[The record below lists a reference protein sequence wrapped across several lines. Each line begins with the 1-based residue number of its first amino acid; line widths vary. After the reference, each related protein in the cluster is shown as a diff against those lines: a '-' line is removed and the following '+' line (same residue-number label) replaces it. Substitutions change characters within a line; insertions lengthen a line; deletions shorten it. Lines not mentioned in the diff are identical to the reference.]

1 MLREVLLVALCIVVR
16 AADENE
22 TCNMKNGEVGICK
35 NIRNCPSALENL
47 RKRIQPQLCGFD
59 KSDPIVCCVESV
71 TTPAPTQ
78 PPIATTTKRPQVTTT
93 TEYEPPLYEYET
105 VDRQGSG
112 CPPIDANLTSPKIG
126 RKAWDKC
133 LEYQEKLVYPCEKS
147 FSLSLNDAMERKVK
161 CHNNADD
168 LIIGGQNASRNEFP
182 HMALLGYGEEPD
194 VQWLCGGTLIS
205 ENFILTAGHCISSR
219 DINLTYVYL
228 GALARSEVTDPSKQ
242 YRIKKIHKHPEF
254 APPVRY
260 NDIALVE
267 LERNVPLDEWLKP
280 ACLHMGDETAD
291 DRVWATGWG
300 LTEYKASSGANILQK
315 VVLNKF
321 STFECILQY
330 PPHRLMSQGFDVNS
344 QMCYGDRSQSK
355 DTCQGDSGGPLQIKH
370 KKINCMWLIIG
381 VTSFGK
387 ACGFIGEPG
396 IYTKVSHY
404 IPWIESVVW
413 P

>member
-59 KSDPIVCCVESV
+59 KTDPIVCCVESV

-78 PPIATTTKRPQVTTT
+78 PPIATTTKRLSTHPQKGYMAQDLFS
-93 TEYEPPLYEYET
+93 ENE
-105 VDRQGSG
+105 
-112 CPPIDANLTSPKIG
+112 
-126 RKAWDKC
+126 C

-219 DINLTYVYL
+219 DVNLTYVYL

-267 LERNVPLDEWLKP
+267 LERKVPLDEWLKP

>member
-1 MLREVLLVALCIVVR
+1 
-16 AADENE
+16 
-22 TCNMKNGEVGICK
+22 MKNGEVGICK

-59 KSDPIVCCVESV
+59 KTDPIVCCVESV

-78 PPIATTTKRPQVTTT
+78 PPIATTTKRLSTHPQKGYMAQDLFS
-93 TEYEPPLYEYET
+93 ENE
-105 VDRQGSG
+105 
-112 CPPIDANLTSPKIG
+112 
-126 RKAWDKC
+126 C

-219 DINLTYVYL
+219 DVNLTYVYL

-267 LERNVPLDEWLKP
+267 LERKVPLDEWLKP